1 MRVTEQSRLSAR
13 QGYLNQVSAKLDELQ
28 GQLSTGKRIDRASD
42 DPAGSAISLGHRQD
56 IAFEAQMRR
65 NLSSGSAFLNAT
77 DSALASAGD
86 VLQRVR
92 ELTVEASNDTMGSTE
107 RTAVAAEVNQLIG
120 HLAQVGNTN
129 FGGAYIFAGHK
140 SDQPAYATT
149 GSPPA
154 AVTFQGDAGARVRR
168 ISKQDAVPV
177 NVIGG
182 QVFGTLFQDLIT
194 LRDNLNG
201 SQPGSVIAGSLQQI
215 DAGIDRVLQAR
226 ADVGARVNRFES
238 ATVVSETTD
247 TDLQKLRADIEDI
260 DLPGTIVAFQ
270 AQQNAYEAALGAIGR
285 TANMSLLNFLQ

>member
-1 MRVTEQSRLSAR
+1 MRVTEQSRLTAR
-13 QGYLNQVSAKLDELQ
+13 VGYLNQVSAKLDKLQ

-42 DPAGSAISLGHRQD
+42 DPAGAAISLGHRQD

-65 NLSSGSAFLNAT
+65 NLSNGTAFLNAT

-86 VLQRVR
+86 VIQRVR
-92 ELTVEASNDTMGSTE
+92 ELTVQASNDTMGSNE
-107 RTAVAAEVNQLIG
+107 RTAIGAEVNQLIG

-140 SDQPAYATT
+140 SDQPAYTTT
-149 GSPPA
+149 GSPPT
-154 AVTFQGDAGARVRR
+154 AVTFQGDSGLRVRR
-168 ISKQDAVPV
+168 ISKQDAVAV
-177 NVIGG
+177 NVIGND
-182 QVFGTLFQDLIT
+182 VFGTLFTDLIT

-201 SQPGSVIAGSLQQI
+201 SQPGQVIAGSLQQI
-215 DAGIDRVLQAR
+215 DAGLDRVLQAR
-226 ADVGARVNRFES
+226 ADIGARSNRFES
-238 ATVVSETTD
+238 ATFVSEATD

-285 TANMSLLNFLQ
+285 TANMTLLDFLR

>member
-1 MRVTEQSRLSAR
+1 MRVTEQSRLTAR
-13 QGYLNQVSAKLDELQ
+13 VGYLNQVSAKLDKLQ

-42 DPAGSAISLGHRQD
+42 DPAGAAISLGHRQD

-65 NLSSGSAFLNAT
+65 NLSNGTAFLNAT

-86 VLQRVR
+86 VIQRVR
-92 ELTVEASNDTMGSTE
+92 ELTVQASNDTMGSNE
-107 RTAVAAEVNQLIG
+107 RTAIGAEVNQLIG

-140 SDQPAYATT
+140 SDQPAYTTT
-149 GSPPA
+149 GSPPT
-154 AVTFQGDAGARVRR
+154 AVTFQGDSGLRVRR
-168 ISKQDAVPV
+168 ISKQDALAV
-177 NVIGG
+177 NVIGND
-182 QVFGTLFQDLIT
+182 VFGTLFTDLIA

-201 SQPGSVIAGSLQQI
+201 SQPGQVIAGSLQQI
-215 DAGIDRVLQAR
+215 DAGLDRVLQAR
-226 ADVGARVNRFES
+226 ADIGARSNRFES
-238 ATVVSETTD
+238 ATFVSEATD

-285 TANMSLLNFLQ
+285 TANMTLLDFLR

>member
-1 MRVTEQSRLSAR
+1 MRVTEQSRLAANV
-13 QGYLNQVSAKLDELQ
+13 GYLNQVSAKLDELQ
-28 GQLSTGKRIDRASD
+28 GQLSTGKRITRASD

-56 IAFEAQMRR
+56 IAFETQMRR

-140 SDQPAYATT
+140 SDQPAYTTT
-149 GSPPA
+149 GSPPT
-154 AVTFQGDAGARVRR
+154 AVTFQGDTGARVRR

-238 ATVVSETTD
+238 ATAVSETTD

-260 DLPGTIVAFQ
+260 DLPSTVVAFQ
-270 AQQNAYEAALGAIGR
+270 AQQNAYEAALGTIGR